1 MNKKRLFYDFLQ
13 KHNALEAYKRTFK
26 TSIGRSDARVY
37 EYIPLGA
44 SFIWARTPEGHEYW
58 QTLDTKWGHYF
69 YSIKRNTTFK
79 IK

>member
-58 QTLDTKWGHYF
+58 RLLDEKWCRHYDSTKKKYHF
-69 YSIKRNTTFK
+69 
-79 IK
+79 